1 MKTEVVF
8 DNNPY
13 LKRLKG
19 KIIDIRY
26 RKNVE
31 VLFDKTIF
39 YPEGGG
45 QPSDRG
51 YIEADQGRIA
61 VTNVQKED
69 EIWHTVEEGEK
80 LEIGMEVEE
89 VIDWDRRFRNMQAH
103 SAEHIFSGLL
113 AKYYNANN
121 IGFYISEKYFT
132 CDYDIPLGKEKIRE
146 IEILANKIIQKNIPI
161 DSYYPSEEELDTL
174 EYRSKKEIQERI
186 RITRIPEVDSCA
198 CCGTHVGY
206 SGEIGYMKLI
216 AVENYKKGIRC
227 TIKAG
232 MTAVEHSIEAFS
244 IIEDISRKHS
254 CSMEDIIDRLEKAEK
269 EQNKLAEEIKA
280 LKKEKIRS
288 FIEKID
294 SQREVFLEADLG
306 IEEGRDLANELLL
319 KIETVFLSLEKDQFL
334 IASKE
339 KLAKEIFEELKE
351 FLRGG
356 GSKSMV
362 QGKILSGK
370 EELEEH
376 FYSTL
381 KRKSI

>member
-1 MKTEVVF
+1 MKTEAVYN
-8 DNNPY
+8 NNPY
-13 LKRLKG
+13 LKRVKG

-26 RKNVE
+26 RENME

-51 YIEADQGRIA
+51 YIERDQKRFLI
-61 VTNVQKED
+61 TNVQEEG

-80 LEIGMEVEE
+80 LEVGMEVEE
-89 VIDWDRRFRNMQAH
+89 VLDWDRRFRNMQAH

-113 AKYYNANN
+113 AKYHNANN

-161 DSYYPSEEELDTL
+161 DSYYPPEEELDTL
-174 EYRSKKEIQERI
+174 DYRSKKEIQGRI
-186 RITRIPEVDSCA
+186 RITRIPEVDNCA

-216 AVENYKKGIRC
+216 TVEKYKKGIRC

-232 MTAVEHSIEAFS
+232 MPAVEHSIEAFS
-244 IIEDISRKHS
+244 IIEEIGRKHS
-254 CSMEDIIDRLEKAEK
+254 CSMEDIIGRLEKAEK
-269 EQNKLAEEIKA
+269 EQNKLVEEIKA

-288 FIEKID
+288 LIEKID
-294 SQREVFLEADLG
+294 SQKEIFLEEDLG
-306 IEEGRDLANELLL
+306 IEDGRDLANELLQ
-319 KIETVFLSLEKDQFL
+319 KIETVFLRLEKDQFL

-339 KLAKEIFEELKE
+339 KQAKEIFEEMKE

-356 GSKSMV
+356 GSESMV

-370 EELEEH
+370 EELEER
-376 FYSTL
+376 FYSIL
-381 KRKSI
+381 ERASL